1 MTDDRPNFEVLTVE
15 EIRHRYR
22 LAGIKA
28 EPVNFDE
35 SEVPDSLKYL
45 IPLARVWGVGD
56 DVLREDMV
64 EAADPAALK
73 ELKRAVYAVDA
84 ELTEWLMSPA
94 ALAVISPAYL
104 AFSSLRMVA
113 DGV

>member
-1 MTDDRPNFEVLTVE
+1 
-15 EIRHRYR
+15 
-22 LAGIKA
+22 
-28 EPVNFDE
+28 
-35 SEVPDSLKYL
+35 
-45 IPLARVWGVGD
+45 
-56 DVLREDMV
+56 MV

-84 ELTEWLMSPA
+84 DLTVWLTSPA